1 MLNEPNKKKLIIVV
15 EDEEV
20 LANLLSN
27 KVREAGFDV
36 RLARDGAMGLE
47 LIKSLRPD
55 LVLLDM
61 LLPKMSGVDILEHLS
76 KEKIIP
82 ALPVI
87 VISNS
92 GQPVEIERVLEL
104 GVKDYLIKINF
115 DLNEVM
121 TKVKNVFAT
130 NDNKNKANT
139 DKASAPLDKT
149 APAILIV
156 EDDTLII
163 KLLEK
168 KFIQKNFKT
177 CRAMD
182 VQQAYEILKTRKID
196 LILLD
201 IILPGM
207 DGITFL
213 KELKENNSY
222 KNIPVIIISNLGQ
235 LEEIEKG
242 RSAGANDYIIKA
254 SASPSDIVEKVE
266 ALLNKNNTN

>member
-1 MLNEPNKKKLIIVV
+1 MLNEPTKKKLIVVV

-27 KVREAGFDV
+27 KVQEAGFDV

-61 LLPKMSGVDILEHLS
+61 LLPKMSGVDILENLS

-82 ALPVI
+82 TLPII

-121 TKVKNVFAT
+121 AKVKNVFTAD
-130 NDNKNKANT
+130 DNKNKISA
-139 DKASAPLDKT
+139 DKVPSPLNKAT
-149 APAILIV
+149 PTILIV

-168 KFIQKNFKT
+168 KFIQKNFKA
-177 CRAMD
+177 CKAMD
-182 VQQAYEILKTRKID
+182 AQQAYEILKTQKID

-213 KELKENNSY
+213 KELKENDNY

-235 LEEIEKG
+235 LEEVDKG
-242 RSAGANDYIIKA
+242 RNAGANDYIIKA
-254 SASPSDIVEKVE
+254 SASPVDIVTKVE
-266 ALLNKNNTN
+266 ALLNKLNN